1 MRRATGCCVFL
12 FCTTMIFTLA
22 CSSKKQPP
30 AVPPVPV
37 VVAAAVQKTI
47 PIQVNA
53 IGSVEA
59 FQAISVR
66 SQITGLITKVHFKE
80 GQDVKK
86 GDLLLDLDC
95 RTNVAALRQAEAT
108 LLKDK
113 AQAEKAK
120 EDLRRYTILV
130 EKDFVAKEQYDQ
142 VRANLA
148 SLEATVKADE
158 ANVQNNRVQ
167 VQYCSIYS
175 PINGRT
181 GRLEVDEGNMLKAN
195 DVEVVTINQIQ
206 PINVAFAIP
215 EKDLPRVKKYFAEK
229 KLEVDAFIPGEDRP
243 ETGELSFVDNAI
255 NTSTG
260 TITLKGTFAN
270 QGKRLLPGQFVNVI
284 LTLASEPNAILIPS
298 QGVEQG
304 QAGQYVFV
312 VKPDST
318 VEIRPVTIGTEI
330 KGETVILKGLKAGER
345 VVTDGQMRL
354 LPGGKVVIKETK

>member
-1 MRRATGCCVFL
+1 MRRTTGCCVFL
-12 FCTTMIFTLA
+12 LCTTMIFTLA

-30 AVPPVPV
+30 AIPPVPV

-95 RTNVAALRQAEAT
+95 RTNVATLRQAEAT

-120 EDLRRYTILV
+120 EDLRRYTILL
-130 EKDFVAKEQYDQ
+130 EKDFVAREQYDQ
-142 VRANLA
+142 ARANLS
-148 SLEATVKADE
+148 SLDATVKADE
-158 ANVQNNRVQ
+158 ANVQNNLVQ

-195 DVEVVTINQIQ
+195 DIEVVTINQIQ

-229 KLEVDAFIPGEDRP
+229 KLEVNAFIPGEDRP

-255 NTSTG
+255 NASTG

-284 LTLASEPNAILIPS
+284 LTLASEPNAILVPS

-312 VKPDST
+312 VRPDST
-318 VEIRPVTIGTEI
+318 VEMRPVTIGAEI
-330 KGETVILKGLKAGER
+330 KGETVILKGLKVGER

-354 LPGGKVVIKETK
+354 LPGGKVIIKETK